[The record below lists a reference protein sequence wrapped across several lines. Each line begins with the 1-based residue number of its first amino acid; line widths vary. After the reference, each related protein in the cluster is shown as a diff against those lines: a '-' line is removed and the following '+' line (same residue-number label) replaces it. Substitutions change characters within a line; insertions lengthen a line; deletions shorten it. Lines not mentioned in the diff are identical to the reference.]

1 MRGAAQEA
9 GRKAKD
15 PVLCYTEKNVSQRS
29 DEAMQPK
36 TESVP
41 AICLIAPTE
50 TMRGK
55 ALKLVQEHQLTVGV
69 YLAGIEDARP
79 LAARLA
85 AQGAV
90 IFVSRRGVA
99 RNLEEKYPNQVV
111 NVGNPLPDFIPSME
125 QAAHEHGKI
134 AFFSYRRS
142 RSDLETLCY
151 LMRLDASFYTFSDNR
166 ECRER
171 VAQAIREGAVLG
183 IGGADSNRCS
193 EELGLRHLVVES
205 SEQAILEGIERAY
218 QMLRLS
224 DLERRKKMEL
234 RIQLERHK
242 TVLNYTHDAVLAI
255 NEDGKIDVLNQQ
267 AERLLRTTE
276 KSALGKPVELI
287 LPDTNLRHTLE
298 GGGIELDQLLNINGT
313 MVNINRV
320 PILVDGRPMGAV
332 ATFQDVNTLMDS
344 EKKIRLK
351 LHEKGLTAKYSFQDI
366 LGQSAS
372 LQKTISMARK
382 YARSNS
388 TVLIRGETGTGKELF
403 AQSIHNASPRANGPF
418 VAINCGSLPQN
429 LLEAELFGYVDG
441 AFTGAHKG
449 GKMGLFEVA
458 HEGTI
463 FLDEIGEMP
472 LETQVHLL
480 RVLQEKEI
488 RQIGGDSVVPV
499 DIRVVAATNRD
510 LPAMVAQGSF
520 REDLYYRL
528 NVLNLE
534 IAPLRER
541 KEDLREICRHTF
553 ERFLG
558 SDTPYADLVDQLLDW
573 MQQYDW
579 PGNVREVNNLVE
591 RISVL
596 ITQGERPE
604 EVLRY
609 VRLLLVPG
617 AEKAAKN
624 DAGKPAA
631 GSAPAQSA
639 DEWQQ
644 KRILQALQENNYELT
659 RTAEALGIG
668 RTTLWRHMKKYGLQ
682 H

>member
-1 MRGAAQEA
+1 
-9 GRKAKD
+9 
-15 PVLCYTEKNVSQRS
+15 
-29 DEAMQPK
+29 MQPK